1 MLIVYTPV
9 VHRNISYIPLLL
21 KADGNAAWVEVL
33 QLGSFPSSEG
43 STCSS
48 TQEGSRSCSGSFTS
62 HRSAQVCPK
71 TIAGPTAS
79 LGKQRKQWADA
90 KNIWNHCK
98 AFNTVLPKTNGKA
111 MSTHGTP
118 EHPHVIKLFFI
129 WCFLRFSTQL
139 CHMNSFWKQQEQCAS
154 QLFFTSS
161 PVSA

>member
-1 MLIVYTPV
+1 MLIVYTAV

-43 STCSS
+43 SSW
-48 TQEGSRSCSGSFTS
+48 GVS
-62 HRSAQVCPK
+62 HLLKAALAPAHRRAPRAALGLSPATDLLRSAPVFPK
-71 TIAGPTAS
+71 TIAGLTES

-111 MSTHGTP
+111 VSTHGTP

-129 WCFLRFSTQL
+129 RCFLRFSTQL
-139 CHMNSFWKQQEQCAS
+139 CHMNSF
-154 QLFFTSS
+154 
-161 PVSA
+161 